1 MKATILLFF
10 LAIANAVDLNVKR
23 HHNSDLEKIV
33 NQAKKYKRSTDTH
46 SKQIQFAGMMD
57 AARKL

>member
-33 NQAKKYKRSTDTH
+33 N
-46 SKQIQFAGMMD
+46 
-57 AARKL
+57 